1 MHFIRKE
8 KCRCLIGCITGF
20 LKVEQIE
27 KLYVEN
33 IRTHD
38 KRYMYEIFSSIHI
51 LGAAPIATLNLQ
63 HCGEGCDIP
72 DAWHHQMIFGV
83 GQAGIYLTNPLEC
96 LPEQVRTIDTN
107 QVNLLRFNCCILL
120 H

>member
-1 MHFIRKE
+1 MNAKKKNVRH
-8 KCRCLIGCITGF
+8 
-20 LKVEQIE
+20 
-27 KLYVEN
+27 
-33 IRTHD
+33 
-38 KRYMYEIFSSIHI
+38 EISYFYA

-96 LPEQVRTIDTN
+96 LPEQV
-107 QVNLLRFNCCILL
+107 CISDRYS
-120 H
+120 HIFFSI

>member
-1 MHFIRKE
+1 MKIYIIE
-8 KCRCLIGCITGF
+8 MYNVSKCKI
-20 LKVEQIE
+20 
-27 KLYVEN
+27 LY
-33 IRTHD
+33 
-38 KRYMYEIFSSIHI
+38 FHI

-96 LPEQVRTIDTN
+96 LPEQVCMIDINNTKLII
-107 QVNLLRFNCCILL
+107 QIIT
-120 H
+120 